1 MPEKHK
7 IVLTVLAPFSRLRW
21 QLPISLVVSAA
32 AVYTVMSAGKVG
44 ATSKLLQP
52 TQVLSVLGVI
62 GALLALASS
71 ISYSHLGHFITE
83 SKKDLR
89 NSYHQFQSELFE
101 INDLIGTFSE
111 DSPIV
116 KKTHEMTYAMGFLRR
131 DDIPF
136 PFFDEWD
143 DWVKPIM
150 KELGDTS
157 NDGELDP
164 DRQELLVRLIYAE
177 EILNSIGVAHVRQV
191 LSEVVL
197 RPVMKSLALMAGIII
212 SGISVY
218 FLDGIANAQEVII
231 AIPVF
236 FATFASLIF
245 IETGYYVYRYTHDH
259 SRRYLRSATQ
269 DLSDQNE
276 EAT

>member
-1 MPEKHK
+1 MPETHK
-7 IVLTVLAPFSRLRW
+7 IVLTVLGPFSRLRW
-21 QLPISLVVSAA
+21 QLPISLIVSAA
-32 AVYTVMSAGKVG
+32 AVYTVKSAGEVG

-52 TQVLSVLGVI
+52 TQILSVLGVI

-101 INDLIGTFSE
+101 INDLIRAFPE
-111 DSPIV
+111 DSRIV

-131 DDIPF
+131 DNIPF

-143 DWVKPIM
+143 EWVKPIM
-150 KELGDTS
+150 KELGNASD
-157 NDGELDP
+157 DGKLDP
-164 DRQELLVRLIYAE
+164 ERQELLVRLSYAE

-191 LSEVVL
+191 ISEVVL
-197 RPVMKSLALMAGIII
+197 QPVMKSLALMAGIII
-212 SGISVY
+212 SGVSIY
-218 FLDGIANAQEVII
+218 FVDGIPNAQKFVI

-245 IETGYYVYRYTHDH
+245 VETGYYVYRYTHDH
-259 SRRYLRSATQ
+259 SRRYLRSETE